1 MTIHKLLKQAADELD
16 AVAAAL
22 EASEKKVA
30 EVQKA
35 ASQAKTAEVKVADNT
50 AKLGGLAKVAADKML
65 SVGLISS
72 AEKRDG
78 VAAELLS
85 HEAALAKLAK
95 LAEMVSVPKLAQ
107 VVPGDT
113 STKTGSAD
121 EAWAAHAQKALAKL
135 R

>member
-1 MTIHKLLKQAADELD
+1 MTYKLLKQAADELD

-22 EASEKKVA
+22 DASDKKLA

-35 ASQAKTAEVKVADNT
+35 ATQAKTAAVKVADNT
-50 AKLGGLAKVAADKML
+50 AKLGSLAKVAADKML

-72 AEKRDG
+72 AEKRDS
-78 VAAELLS
+78 VAAELMS

-95 LAEMVSVPKLAQ
+95 LSEIVSVPKLAQ
-107 VVPGDT
+107 VVPSDPAQ
-113 STKTGSAD
+113 TKTGSAD
-121 EAWAAHAQKALAKL
+121 EAWTAHAQKALARL